1 MSSFRADYTGIGR
14 MLVSEAMQAE
24 MHRRASRVKEAAESA
39 APYDAADKDGDHYR
53 DHFTVSSGVQEHKTR
68 RAVGTVTNDHPAA
81 FQIEVGTKDTPAHRT
96 LTRALD
102 AAKG

>member
-24 MHRRASRVKEAAESA
+24 MHRRASRVKEAAEA
-39 APYDAADKDGDHYR
+39 DAPYDAADKDGDHYR
-53 DHFTVSSGVQEHKTR
+53 DHFTVSSGVQERKTR
-68 RAVGTVTNDHPAA
+68 RAVGTVTNDSEIA
-81 FQIEVGTKDTPAHRT
+81 FLVEFGSKHNDAHHT